1 MSVFRV
7 EKNKGYT
14 VMSNHH
20 LRNHA
25 LSLKAKGLLSQM
37 LSLPDD
43 WDYTLQ
49 GLAPI
54 NKESIDAIREAVRE
68 LERAG
73 YIKRSRERDE
83 RGCLRG
89 TVYTIYEQ
97 PHAEPT
103 PEKPTQALPTL
114 DNPTL
119 EKPMLDLPTLENPT
133 QLNTESTKK
142 RKRQNKD
149 PSITDSF
156 PFPSGFP
163 ESPTQK
169 RTETK
174 GTFESY
180 RELILENI
188 DYDVLVDDP
197 HVDREQ
203 LDEIVDLVQET
214 VCSTRSRIRISGN
227 DYPAEV
233 VRSKLLKLNGEHIRF
248 VVDCLKQNTTRIRNI
263 RQYLL
268 TALFNAPSTMN
279 SYYTALVAHDIFL
292 LHLRLVSGLCVP
304 ALCHSICLLRGVVY
318 SVGLA
323 FSASA
328 ANIADV
334 GRFLQ
339 LLARIVIVCLTYCL
353 AVHFFAGVAHLAA
366 VFLPTQTASS
376 ASCGVS
382 AAFS

>member
-20 LRNHA
+20 LRNHT

-37 LSLPDD
+37 LSLPED

-49 GLAPI
+49 GLAQI

-97 PHAEPT
+97 PHAGPT
-103 PEKPTQALPTL
+103 PEEPTQALPTL

-142 RKRQNKD
+142 RKRQSKD
-149 PSITDSF
+149 SSITDSI

-169 RTETK
+169 RTETM
-174 GTFESY
+174 GSFESY

-188 DYDVLVDDP
+188 DYDVLKNDP

-203 LDEIVDLVQET
+203 LNEIVDLLQET

-233 VRSKLLKLNGEHIRF
+233 VRSKLLKLNSEHIRF
-248 VVDCLKQNTTRIRNI
+248 VTDCLKQNTTRIRNI

-268 TALFNAPSTMN
+268 AMLFNAPSTMS
-279 SYYTALVAHDIFL
+279 SYYTALVAHDMA
-292 LHLRLVSGLCVP
+292 G
-304 ALCHSICLLRGVVY
+304 
-318 SVGLA
+318 
-323 FSASA
+323 A
-328 ANIADV
+328 A
-334 GRFLQ
+334 
-339 LLARIVIVCLTYCL
+339 
-353 AVHFFAGVAHLAA
+353 
-366 VFLPTQTASS
+366 
-376 ASCGVS
+376 
-382 AAFS
+382 

>member
-37 LSLPDD
+37 LSLPED

-49 GLAPI
+49 GLAQI

-97 PHAEPT
+97 PQTQPE
-103 PEKPTQALPTL
+103 PEKPAQAVPAL
-114 DNPTL
+114 DQPTL
-119 EKPMLDLPTLENPT
+119 EKPMLDSPALENPT
-133 QLNTESTKK
+133 QLNTK
-142 RKRQNKD
+142 RKNKERQNTD
-149 PSITDSF
+149 PSITDSI

-163 ESPTQK
+163 ETSTQK
-169 RTETK
+169 RTEAK
-174 GTFESY
+174 DAFESY
-180 RELILENI
+180 RKLILENI
-188 DYDVLVDDP
+188 DYDILAGDP

-203 LDEIVDLVQET
+203 LDEITQLVQET
-214 VCSTRSRIRISGN
+214 VCSTRDRIRVGGN
-227 DYPAEV
+227 DYPAEI
-233 VRSKLLKLNGEHIRF
+233 VRAKMLKLTGEHIHF
-248 VVDCLKQNTTRIRNI
+248 VMDCLRKNTTQIRNI

-268 TALFNAPSTMN
+268 TALFHAPSTMN
-279 SYYTALVAHDIFL
+279 SYYTALVAHDKA
-292 LHLRLVSGLCVP
+292 C
-304 ALCHSICLLRGVVY
+304 A
-318 SVGLA
+318 
-323 FSASA
+323 
-328 ANIADV
+328 
-334 GRFLQ
+334 
-339 LLARIVIVCLTYCL
+339 
-353 AVHFFAGVAHLAA
+353 
-366 VFLPTQTASS
+366 
-376 ASCGVS
+376 
-382 AAFS
+382 

>member
-20 LRNHA
+20 LRNHT

-49 GLAPI
+49 GLAQI

-103 PEKPTQALPTL
+103 PEEPTQEKPM
-114 DNPTL
+114 L

-149 PSITDSF
+149 PSITDSI

-188 DYDVLVDDP
+188 DYDVLADDP
-197 HVDREQ
+197 QVDREQ
-203 LDEIVDLVQET
+203 LDEIAQLVQET
-214 VCSTRSRIRISGN
+214 VCSTRSRIRVAGN

-233 VRSKLLKLNGEHIRF
+233 VRSKLLKLNSEHIRF
-248 VVDCLKQNTTRIRNI
+248 VMDCLKQNTTRIRNI

-279 SYYTALVAHDIFL
+279 SYYTALVAHDM
-292 LHLRLVSGLCVP
+292 
-304 ALCHSICLLRGVVY
+304 
-318 SVGLA
+318 
-323 FSASA
+323 A
-328 ANIADV
+328 A
-334 GRFLQ
+334 
-339 LLARIVIVCLTYCL
+339 
-353 AVHFFAGVAHLAA
+353 AA
-366 VFLPTQTASS
+366 
-376 ASCGVS
+376 
-382 AAFS
+382 